1 MTITIKRR
9 FEDASATLVK
19 KIAPSDADVMELLKA
34 TEELLS
40 FVTKSE
46 IQLTATIKEL
56 PRGEGAI

>member
-9 FEDASATLVK
+9 FADASATLIEKV
-19 KIAPSDADVMELLKA
+19 APSDADVMELLKA

-46 IQLTATIKEL
+46 IRLTATTKEL
-56 PRGEGAI
+56 PAGKQ